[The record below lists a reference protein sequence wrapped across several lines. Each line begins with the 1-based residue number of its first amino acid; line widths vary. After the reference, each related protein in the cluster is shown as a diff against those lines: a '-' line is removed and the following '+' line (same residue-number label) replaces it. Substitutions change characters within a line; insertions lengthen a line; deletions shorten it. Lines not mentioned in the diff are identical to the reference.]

1 MVEVSVKLLG
11 TLREFTGGKVLRLR
25 FNAEPRVGDIIQSLA
40 ADLGPAF
47 EKIFLDPANRGSLY
61 HALILVEG
69 FEIGVLQGM
78 ETPVR
83 DGEEVV
89 ILPVSHGG

>member
-11 TLREFTGGKVLRLR
+11 TLKEFSGGKVLRLSFER
-25 FNAEPRVGDIIQSLA
+25 EPRVGEVIQRLG
-40 ADLGPAF
+40 ADLGPSF
-47 EKIFLDPANRGSLY
+47 QKIFPDSISRRSLY
-61 HALILVEG
+61 NILMLVKG

-78 ETPVR
+78 ETSVG
-83 DGEEVV
+83 DGDEVV